1 MLMKI
6 ILIISGIFESPKTQP
21 SAPASVSLQAVDP
34 DSIQVTIAPP
44 SDNGGA
50 VVTQYNIEWDVLGSA
65 AYATALDPSLS
76 LLYSQYEV
84 QSIRTAD
91 TAYGLGGYF
100 YVSFGGISSG
110 KISVTATEEDMITA
124 LESIPSV
131 GQVLVT
137 REEEQ
142 ATFGY
147 QWSITFLNSEWYA
160 GGVKYYEM
168 PLLLL
173 TNVEGTQTSA
183 FNGNALSSAALST
196 FTGTAGTITASRLV
210 AAMSGFEQQ
219 SLTVQTSNGL
229 ITGTFAISSGLIST
243 SFLDYTASVEEIRA
257 ALLLLP
263 IGDVIVRR
271 SNMASGQGFTLFVI
285 FVEMLGN
292 NAELAVDV
300 KNMRSSDGSAT
311 VTATF
316 TSPVAGSL
324 PVLGST
330 YYNSTIVDVMDETMS
345 LVYTIPNL
353 SNGLH
358 YYVRVSAFNGAGASY
373 GASINGFPILIETS
387 KAPTQVGDVVLTALS
402 DNSLTVSWQE
412 PADVGGSPISSYLLE
427 IDSASAI
434 KEVQVVNIN
443 STSSK
448 LSGSFSLQ
456 FGGFSTSVIPYD
468 ASASRMEAA
477 IESLA
482 SVGNV
487 QVVQKLSQ
495 SGSTS
500 YSISWTVTF
509 LDNVGPLGLISVS
522 ANNLV
527 GSSVVIRA
535 YRILI
540 GTAPTF
546 TGGSVGIFQKPLQS
560 LSLMKTVSVHR
571 ITVNSTSS
579 DLSGTF
585 YVVNGGETSSPIS
598 VYSTAEEMKN
608 RLESM
613 LTISAVEVSLTVQT
627 LTSGIPRSNYG
638 ATWTVTFLGTQYRS
652 LLVST
657 DPANTIA
664 EVVATGGS
672 LTGSSAIVGV
682 ERMSPGEIL
691 PSSAVISGLVMGMQY
706 VARVTASNGPFNGL
720 PSLSMIAT
728 APKVSVPSIPL
739 TVYMD
744 VLSDTQIA
752 IFWNTP
758 LLSGGV
764 PITGYSVSWDTNLNF
779 GSDAMTTFVTTG
791 TGALTSFVIT
801 GLKPM
806 TAYAVRV
813 AAYNSQGYSPFVL
826 ALPQGTAEVIS
837 VAINTQ
843 ETFTLSY
850 SDGIHAVQTTTT
862 IPIFATESQVQSA
875 LQALASIRSVVVS
888 REYHTT
894 LSSTYAIAYR
904 ITFIDA
910 DFLTSNT
917 LAVTSASN
925 TAVVTTL
932 NQGISP
938 TSNYITTM
946 LSESSPPENVTV
958 AIVSNTELGVTWLP
972 PTHTGGLV
980 ITSYIV
986 EWDTSE
992 FFIRQNNNGDTGVFA
1007 TTNFAIVDATTP
1019 IAKYLFQISGLDTL
1033 QGYYVRVSAFNSLT
1047 SAYGGYSKATS
1058 GFPLGTALACN
1069 TMPIHCLSTPASQ
1082 ILYLPVTPVVDLS
1095 ALQVANRL
1103 DIVWTQPKVD
1113 VNGFDTS
1120 TGLPHTPI
1128 VASAYRVE
1136 TSTQQDFS
1144 NATVYDIPML
1154 LADGSPK
1161 TCSTPCAASL
1171 GVSIQNVTISGN
1183 SEMLT
1188 GGSFALLYIGE
1199 QSQELYMGVQQGSS
1213 SVRLFNA
1220 AVTVG
1225 VNDFLLIGS
1234 QRYQIGS
1241 ILSQDTV
1248 VLTKN
1253 FTGGFTDILKGF
1265 YLKDPG
1271 SLPVLPYDATAA
1283 AVELYLQAQL
1293 TDLYPLYLSTN
1304 FQVSRQTLTYGF
1316 SWLVTFTG
1324 EMFQSGVEHLFIISN
1339 GDGSTTN
1346 IVTSP
1351 FTLAGSSTGVV
1362 RTVETVVPAGT
1373 LVEGVAVFVR
1383 IAAINSVGLGPFANF
1398 VTSNKGLAVGSIVP
1412 RSPPGL
1418 PESVEVYAVA
1428 SSIGD
1433 LLKVTW
1439 AEGETYGSPIVQY
1452 TIETR
1457 DTSTSVFTNVI
1468 LLAKDFGGNSTYVQ
1482 FITVTPGVTYEVRVR
1497 AYNDLGAGGPAWFQF
1512 IGLHDITQLNT
1523 KNDFNTGAQRAT
1535 PTCEL
1540 ELEAC
1545 LESTMYIVSRGVP
1558 GPSLV
1563 LIPRNPTI
1571 DSARSFTQTSAMVYF
1586 AVPVINGLAVDMTRV
1601 EWALDHLFKD
1611 TKLSGTTSLAY
1622 FNITGLTEV
1631 NM

>member
-1 MLMKI
+1 V
-6 ILIISGIFESPKTQP
+6 F
-21 SAPASVSLQAVDP
+21 LQAVDP

-44 SDNGGA
+44 ADNGGA
-50 VVTQYNIEWDVLGSA
+50 VVTQYNIEWDVLDSA
-65 AYATALDPSLS
+65 AYASSIGDPSFS

-84 QSIRTAD
+84 QSIRTVD

-110 KISVTATEEDMITA
+110 KIFVTATEQDMITA
-124 LESIPSV
+124 LENIPSV

-137 REEEQ
+137 RVEEQ

-147 QWSITFLNSEWYA
+147 QWSITFLNSEWYS
-160 GGVKYYEM
+160 GGVKYYDM
-168 PLLLL
+168 PLLTLS
-173 TNVEGTQTSA
+173 NVEGTQTSA
-183 FNGNALSSAALST
+183 FSGVISSSTTLST
-196 FTGTAGTITASRLV
+196 FTGTAGSVTASRLV

-219 SLTVQTSNGL
+219 SLTIQTSSGL
-229 ITGTFAISSGLIST
+229 ISGTFAISSGLIST
-243 SFLDYTASVEEIRA
+243 SYLDSTASVEEIRA

-271 SNMASGQGFTLFVI
+271 SNSVLGDGFTLFVI

-292 NAELAVDV
+292 NAELTVDV
-300 KNMRSSDGSAT
+300 RNMRSSDGSAT
-311 VTATF
+311 VSASF

-324 PVLGST
+324 PVLGSQ
-330 YYNSTIVDVMDETMS
+330 YFGNQIVDVLDETMS

-358 YYVRVSAFNGAGASY
+358 YYVRVSAYNGAGATY
-373 GASINGFPILIETS
+373 GASANGFPILIETS
-387 KAPTQVGDVVLTALS
+387 KAPTQVGAVVLTAIS
-402 DNSLTVSWQE
+402 DDSLKLSWQE
-412 PADVGGSPISSYLLE
+412 PADAGGSPISSYLLE
-427 IDSASAI
+427 IDSASSVQ
-434 KEVQVVNIN
+434 EVQVVNIN

-456 FGGFSTSVIPYD
+456 FGGFSTSAIPYD

-495 SGSTS
+495 TGSTS

-535 YRILI
+535 YRLLV

-546 TGGSVGIFQKPLQS
+546 TGGSVGIFQRPLQS
-560 LSLMKTVSVHR
+560 LSVMKTVSVHK
-571 ITVNSTSS
+571 IMVNTTSS

-585 YVVNGGETSSPIS
+585 YIVNGGETSAPID
-598 VYSTAEEMKN
+598 VYSTADQMKN
-608 RLESM
+608 LLESM
-613 LTISAVEVSLTVQT
+613 LTITAVEVSLTVQT
-627 LTSGIPRSNYG
+627 LTSSIPRSNYG
-638 ATWTVTFLGTQYRS
+638 ATWMVTFLGTQYRS

-657 DPANTIA
+657 NPANTVA

-672 LTGSSAIVGV
+672 LLGSSAIVSV
-682 ERMSPGEIL
+682 ERVSPGEVL
-691 PSSAVISGLVMGMQY
+691 PSTAVISGLVEGMQY
-706 VARVTASNGPFNGL
+706 VARVTANNGPFNSV

-728 APKVSVPSIPL
+728 APRVSVPSIPL

-752 IFWNTP
+752 IYWNTP

-764 PITGYSVSWDTNLNF
+764 PITGYSVSWDTTLNF
-779 GSDAMTTFVTTG
+779 GSDAMTTFVATG

-801 GLKPM
+801 GLKPNS
-806 TAYAVRV
+806 AYAVRV

-837 VAINTQ
+837 VAINAQ

-862 IPIFATESQVQSA
+862 IPIFATESQVQTA
-875 LQALASIRSVVVS
+875 LQALASIRSIVVS

-894 LSSTYAIAYR
+894 LTPTYAIAYR

-910 DFLTSNT
+910 EFLSTNTIVATS
-917 LAVTSASN
+917 SSN

-932 NQGISP
+932 SQGISP
-938 TSNYITTM
+938 SSNYITTM

-958 AIVSNTELGVTWLP
+958 SVVSNTELGVTWLP
-972 PTHTGGLV
+972 PTYSGGLV
-980 ITSYIV
+980 ITSYLV

-992 FFIRQNNNGDTGVFA
+992 FFIRQNSNGDTGVFA
-1007 TTNFAIVDATTP
+1007 TTNFAVVDATTP
-1019 IAKYLFQISGLDTL
+1019 LTKYLYQISNLVTSA
-1033 QGYYVRVSAFNSLT
+1033 YYVRVSAFNSLT

-1058 GFPLGTALACN
+1058 GFPFNTTACN
-1069 TMPIHCLSTPASQ
+1069 TMPIHCSSTPASQ
-1082 ILYLPVTPVVDLS
+1082 TLHLPVTPIVDLS
-1095 ALQVANRL
+1095 AREVSNRL
-1103 DIVWTQPKVD
+1103 DLTWTQPQVD
-1113 VNGFDTS
+1113 VNGFSTT
-1120 TGLPHTPI
+1120 TGLPHTFV

-1154 LADGSPK
+1154 LPDGTPQ
-1161 TCSTPCAASL
+1161 TCASGCAVSL

-1183 SEMLT
+1183 SESLA
-1188 GGSFALLYIGE
+1188 GGSFALLYMGK
-1199 QSQELYMGVQQGSS
+1199 QSQEIYLGVQQGSS

-1220 AVTVG
+1220 AVTVS
-1225 VNDFLLIGS
+1225 VNDFLLIRS
-1234 QRYQIGS
+1234 QRYQISS

-1248 VLTKN
+1248 TLDRN

-1271 SLPVLPYDATAA
+1271 STPVLQHDASAA
-1283 AVELYLQAQL
+1283 AVQTYLQAQL
-1293 TDLYPLYLSTN
+1293 TDLYPLYISTN
-1304 FQVSRQTLTYGF
+1304 FQVTRQTLTFGY

-1324 EMFQSGVEHLFIISN
+1324 EMFQSGVEPLFIISS

-1351 FTLAGSSTGVV
+1351 FTLSGSTTAVIRTVQTVVSTGS
-1362 RTVETVVPAGT
+1362 
-1373 LVEGVAVFVR
+1373 LIEGVAVFLR
-1383 IAAINSVGLGPFANF
+1383 IAAINSIGLGPFANF
-1398 VTSNKGLAVGSIVP
+1398 VPTSKGLAVGSIVP

-1418 PESVEVYAVA
+1418 PESVEVYAVP
-1428 SSIGD
+1428 SSIGN

-1439 AEGETYGSPIVQY
+1439 MEGETYGSPITQY
-1452 TIETR
+1452 TMEVR
-1457 DTSTSVFTNVI
+1457 DTSTSTFTSVI
-1468 LLAKDFGGNSTYVQ
+1468 LLAKDFGGNSTYIQ
-1482 FITVTPGVTYEVRVR
+1482 FLAVTPGVTYEVRVR
-1497 AYNDLGAGGPAWFQF
+1497 AFNDLGQGGPSWFQL
-1512 IGLHDITQLNT
+1512 IGLHDINQLNT

-1540 ELEAC
+1540 ELVEC
-1545 LESTMYIVSRGVP
+1545 VESTMFIVSRGVP

-1571 DSARSFTQTSAMVYF
+1571 DSARSFTQTSAMVVY
-1586 AVPVINGLAVDMTRV
+1586 VYVYVHV
-1601 EWALDHLFKD
+1601 HV
-1611 TKLSGTTSLAY
+1611 
-1622 FNITGLTEV
+1622 FNNLYLHIHICI
-1631 NM
+1631 